1 MMYKNQFVAA
11 VKSGNKVLRE
21 VGDTVYLPFGCEYS
35 ILLKN
40 LNIVRAEARIT
51 IDGEDVLGGNSIV
64 VNPNSDLELERF
76 LKDLSKGNRFKFIE
90 RTSSVEQ
97 HRGVGAG
104 DGLIRIEWQYEKPRP
119 IYTVRPDPFSSTLWG
134 NNNSPWI
141 RASGATYNVNGALRG
156 VDMSNG
162 DSTRAYAASATNA
175 TLQNMGITAQAASF
189 HDGMATMDWAELK
202 QSTND
207 VGITVPGSLS
217 DQKFATVASF
227 PLEDQK
233 HVIVLQLKGETEYNK
248 VTAPVTVKA
257 KPKCVT
263 CGKVNKATAKFC
275 SNCGTALEIV

>member
-1 MMYKNQFVAA
+1 MMYNNKFVAT
-11 VKSGNKVLRE
+11 VKSGGKVLRE

-40 LNIVRAEARIT
+40 LNTVRADVRIT
-51 IDGEDVLGGNSIV
+51 IDDEDVLGGNTIV

-90 RTSSVEQ
+90 RSASVEQ
-97 HRGVGAG
+97 HRGVGSG
-104 DGLIRIEWQYEKPRP
+104 DGLIRIEWQFERP
-119 IYTVRPDPFSSTLWG
+119 IPRTPFYG
-134 NNNSPWI
+134 NQPWI
-141 RASGATYNVNGALRG
+141 TSNGISTTAFNVNGALRG
-156 VDMSNG
+156 VDYSNG
-162 DSTRAYAASATNA
+162 ENTRMYATAATNV
-175 TLQNMGITAQAASF
+175 TLQNMGISALAAS
-189 HDGMATMDWAELK
+189 HEGMATMDWMPANE
-202 QSTND
+202 
-207 VGITVPGSLS
+207 VGITVPGSMS
-217 DQKFATVASF
+217 SQQFTTVASF

-233 HVIVLQLKGETEYNK
+233 HVIVLQLKGETKDNK